1 MLSGRGDFYAA
12 HGRKFRRVR
21 RLFSA
26 TVKRA
31 VPPRRALPNREI
43 RAFYGIRSPVCR
55 GPRSACTLL
64 SPYVARKIYSRN
76 VLRGPFENEFLSP
89 SGARTSDAR
98 IKLLGA

>member
-43 RAFYGIRSPVCR
+43 RYKEPFTVQGAPHAAGRGARARCCR
-55 GPRSACTLL
+55 
-64 SPYVARKIYSRN
+64 RKIYSRN

-89 SGARTSDAR
+89 SRARTSDAR